1 MKRLTM
7 AEWAVTVFGT
17 GRERATVMQAAVLA
31 WPASRPA
38 IVAEPWSSDEEVPVE
53 DLWGEPI

>member
-7 AEWAVTVFGT
+7 AEWASAVFGT
-17 GRERATVMQAAVLA
+17 GRDRATAKQAAVLA

-38 IVAEPWSSDEEVPVE
+38 IIAEPWTSDEGVPIE

>member
-1 MKRLTM
+1 MKRLSM
-7 AEWAVTVFGT
+7 AEWASAVFGT
-17 GRERATVMQAAVLA
+17 GRERAVAMQASALA
-31 WPASRPA
+31 PAARPA